1 MPGDAN
7 HRRSRGGSLERADWR
22 RPRHRPGDCV
32 ADVPEAIKDRYERE
46 GPRLEREGE
55 LESVPEP
62 EEDDFESGQAFEAFR
77 RQDAA
82 P

>member
-1 MPGDAN
+1 
-7 HRRSRGGSLERADWR
+7 
-22 RPRHRPGDCV
+22 
-32 ADVPEAIKDRYERE
+32 VPEAIKDRYERE

-62 EEDDFESGQAFEAFR
+62 EGDDFESGQAFEAFR

>member
-1 MPGDAN
+1 
-7 HRRSRGGSLERADWR
+7 
-22 RPRHRPGDCV
+22 
-32 ADVPEAIKDRYERE
+32 VPEAIKDRYERE